1 MSKYRTDVQDVDR
14 ISAAFNALSNPH
26 RLRIFSLL
34 SGCCVPGTACDLN
47 APDCCNVGD
56 IGSQVN
62 IAASTL
68 SHHLKELHRAGLIR
82 MTRQGKQV
90 LCAVEPEMLETLGRF
105 FNSSSTHSEV
115 RS

>member
-1 MSKYRTDVQDVDR
+1 MSNYSDAADVDR

-34 SGCCVPGTACDLN
+34 SGCCVPGTECDIH
-47 APDCCNVGD
+47 APGCCNVGD
-56 IGSQVN
+56 IGSQVA

-68 SHHLKELHRAGLIR
+68 SHHLKELNRAGLIR

-90 LCAVEPEMLETLGRF
+90 LCTVEPDMLETLGRF
-105 FNSSSTHSEV
+105 FNSFSTNTEV
-115 RS
+115 SK